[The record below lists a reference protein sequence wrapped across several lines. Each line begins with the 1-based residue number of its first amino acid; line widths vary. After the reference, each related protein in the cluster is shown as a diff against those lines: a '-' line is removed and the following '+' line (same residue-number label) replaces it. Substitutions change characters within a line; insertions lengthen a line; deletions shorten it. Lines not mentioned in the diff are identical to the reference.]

1 MDESFRDLEQHSVVP
16 LAATCLK
23 PRENKSIC
31 KQGLRMLKSNE
42 TAILMILDNLQTKL
56 QVLGLTVVS

>member
-1 MDESFRDLEQHSVVP
+1 MDESFRDLEQHIVVP
-16 LAATCLK
+16 LAVTCLK

-42 TAILMILDNLQTKL
+42 TAILDNLQTKL
-56 QVLGLTVVS
+56 QLLGLTVVS